1 MPDPSSPRRSASL
14 ISRRTSP
21 IPSLLWLLPWVIWL
35 TGLLILILGVSHLG
49 TDAEATLG
57 WRLALPADAPSRL
70 AFLVSVALQAIL
82 GPVLIASGLL
92 AVRMSR
98 VEPEPMDPAGS
109 RELATAYHVNRNARA
124 WVLYYGSVTMVTFV
138 TLMNIATG
146 DHSLTLVFAIGGG
159 VIGLLGA
166 SVGVYSTV
174 RRRRIDRQY
183 QELLRARTD

>member
-1 MPDPSSPRRSASL
+1 M
-14 ISRRTSP
+14 SRRTSP
-21 IPSLLWLLPWVIWL
+21 IPPLLWLLPWVIWL
-35 TGLLILILGVSHLG
+35 TGLLILGVSHLG
-49 TDAEATLG
+49 TEAEAPLG
-57 WRLALPADAPSRL
+57 WRLALPADAPARL
-70 AFLVSVALQAIL
+70 AFLVSVTLQAIL

-92 AVRMSR
+92 GVRMSR

-109 RELATAYHVNRNARA
+109 PELDSAYHMNRNARA
-124 WVLYYGSVTMVTFV
+124 WITYYGSVTMVTFM

-146 DHSLTLVFAIGGG
+146 DHSMALVFAIGGV

-166 SVGVYSTV
+166 TVGVYFAV